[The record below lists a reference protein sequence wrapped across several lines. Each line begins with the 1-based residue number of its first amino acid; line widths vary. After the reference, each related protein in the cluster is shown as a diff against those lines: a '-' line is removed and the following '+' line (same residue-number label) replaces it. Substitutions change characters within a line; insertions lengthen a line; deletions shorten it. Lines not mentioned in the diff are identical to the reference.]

1 MIGYPMRLLPNT
13 TIILALLITFS
24 FLAVSK
30 LAIAGSADGRAIYCE
45 CEKDK
50 ACGNVSVSST
60 VFAVVFESGTVDMK
74 YPKNGG
80 YCGRRICLG
89 GLKQDRY
96 HDGDGYED
104 GYEEIRWTSKVYFGW
119 DFSLNRQTLLLTE
132 TSVSTEFSKT
142 KFTWYK
148 RCEVMSPAQVL
159 EKIEKFISDY
169 NDEIDADRAEKTKK
183 NKI

>member
-1 MIGYPMRLLPNT
+1 MTRTLITALFLP
-13 TIILALLITFS
+13 LLITFS
-24 FLAVSK
+24 FLIFSK
-30 LAIAGSADGRAIYCE
+30 MAFAGSADGKAAYCE
-45 CEKDK
+45 CEKGK
-50 ACGNVSVSST
+50 PCGNLSLSQT
-60 VFAVVFESGTVDMK
+60 VYGVFFESGTVDMK
-74 YPKNGG
+74 YPGGRG
-80 YCGRRICLG
+80 YCGRSVCLG

-142 KFTWYK
+142 KFTWHK

>member
-1 MIGYPMRLLPNT
+1 MRLLPNT

-96 HDGDGYED
+96 QDEEGYQDGYEV
-104 GYEEIRWTSKVYFGW
+104 IRWRQKTYFGR
-119 DFSLNRQTLLLTE
+119 DYSLNRETLILTE
-132 TSVSTEFSKT
+132 TPIPNKYSKI

-148 RCEVMSPAQVL
+148 KCEVMSPAQAL
-159 EKIEKFISDY
+159 EKVESYISDY
-169 NDEIDADRAEKTKK
+169 NDKIEADRKEKTKK